1 MKFIS
6 HTRKDSYEQMDSMGS
21 NIVQVWYGNGLLG
34 AGQAILL
41 QEIGDGPLAL
51 GWGRRWWQWRAARS
65 QMALLLAA
73 AAPVAA
79 REGRVK
85 GETRVP
91 VAPSRQHR
99 HQHNDKDMQ

>member
-6 HTRKDSYEQMDSMGS
+6 HTSKDSYEQMDSMGS

-51 GWGRRWWQWRAARS
+51 GWGRRWWQWRRLARS
-65 QMALLLAA
+65 QWLCYWQRRLRWLPGKA
-73 AAPVAA
+73 
-79 REGRVK
+79 G
-85 GETRVP
+85 
-91 VAPSRQHR
+91 
-99 HQHNDKDMQ
+99 